1 MSETALLHVSSL
13 SKGFAGVPVL
23 ADVNVS
29 LRAGERLGLIGPNGA
44 GKTTLINVITGAHAP
59 DAGQVFFRSKKIT
72 SLPPHRRNRLGM
84 ARSFQILSLFPE
96 MTVVENIRNALLRY
110 RGLHVQFWRRLAR
123 LEDLRAEAAHYASL
137 VGLGQ
142 ALDQRVDTLPYGEAR
157 RLDIA
162 LVLAQQPELMIL
174 DEPAAGL
181 SASETRDL
189 VAVLQA
195 TIGNCALILVE
206 HDMDVVYALADRIM
220 VLDYGRVLAQ
230 GTAAEISANEDV
242 RRVYLG
248 EGAG

>member
-1 MSETALLHVSSL
+1 MSEIFLLNVAGL
-13 SKGFAGVPVL
+13 SKGFGGVPVL
-23 ADVNVS
+23 ANVNFS
-29 LRAGERLGLIGPNGA
+29 LRGGERLGLIGPNGA
-44 GKTTLINVITGAHAP
+44 GKTTLINVITGGHAP
-59 DAGQVFFRSKKIT
+59 DSGRVAFQGRDIT
-72 SLPPHRRNRLGM
+72 SLPPHRRNRLGL

-96 MTVVENIRNALLRY
+96 MTVFENIRNALLRY
-110 RGLHVQFWRRLAR
+110 RGRHVQIWRRLSR
-123 LEDLRAEAAHYASL
+123 LEDIRAEAAHYAAL

-189 VAVLQA
+189 VAMLQA
-195 TIGNCALILVE
+195 TIGTCALILVE

-220 VLDYGRVLAQ
+220 VLDYGSVLAE
-230 GTAAEISANEDV
+230 GTPAEVSANRQV

-248 EGAG
+248 AAAG

>member
-1 MSETALLHVSSL
+1 MSEAVLLNVSGV
-13 SKGFAGVPVL
+13 SKGFGGVPVL
-23 ADVNVS
+23 ANVNFS

-44 GKTTLINVITGAHAP
+44 GKTTLINVITGGHAP
-59 DAGQVFFRSKKIT
+59 DAGKIIFGGKT
-72 SLPPHRRNRLGM
+72 ITALPPHRRNRLGL

-96 MTVVENIRNALLRY
+96 MTVLENIRNALLRY
-110 RGLHVQFWRRLAR
+110 RGLHVQVWKRLAR
-123 LEDLRAEAAHYASL
+123 HEDLRAEAAHYAAL

-142 ALDQRVDTLPYGEAR
+142 ALGQRVDTLPYGEAR

-162 LVLAQQPELMIL
+162 LVLAQQPKLLIL

-181 SASETRDL
+181 SAAETRDL

-195 TIGNCALILVE
+195 TIGDCALILVE